1 MASIIMNTVSMMILF
16 LFADKIY
23 PHYYP
28 QKKERFKYEK
38 YLFIAAASILLA
50 VLHKHEMDII
60 NYVLVVAA
68 VNVYNKLF
76 YKTEGYMYILF
87 NVSALLFMLLA
98 EFVSVIM
105 IPLLTHKTINEYLEE
120 GNLII
125 SYLINWFVM
134 FAIFEPGYMFL
145 KRKNEKL
152 PSITLSGIAAYI
164 LLFVFE
170 LIMIGYTTKLASDE
184 KTTTVLIL
192 TLCGYTFINLLVA
205 YLIFKTAKNGEIK
218 YENELLQQQSMTQ
231 MTLYRDLLEKYDESQ
246 RTAHDVKRHLKILS
260 GLIGDED
267 RARKYLAEFIDETEK
282 MKPQFKSRNAI
293 LDVIINHKILQAELK
308 EIEFT
313 VDYADVDMS
322 FISDMDITIMLAKML
337 ANALDNSYEAVELLE
352 KNRRQVKLII
362 AKMSDFLLINI
373 SNSYNNV
380 EQKPDGKFV
389 TTKKNHSGLGLKN
402 VQKAVE
408 KYDGIYK
415 AEVVEDK
422 FKVKITIPIL
432 NSRECSV

>member
-1 MASIIMNTVSMMILF
+1 MVSIIMNTVSMMILF

-28 QKKERFKYEK
+28 QKKEMFKYEK

-50 VLHKHEMDII
+50 VLHEHEMDII

-105 IPLLTHKTINEYLEE
+105 IPLLAHKTINEYLEE

-145 KRKNEKL
+145 KRKNETL

-192 TLCGYTFINLLVA
+192 TLCGYTFINLLTA
-205 YLIFKTAKNGEIK
+205 YLIFKTSKNSEIK

-267 RARKYLAEFIDETEK
+267 RARKYLEEFIEETEK
-282 MKPQFKSRNAI
+282 MRSEEHTSELQSR
-293 LDVIINHKILQAELK
+293 
-308 EIEFT
+308 
-313 VDYADVDMS
+313 
-322 FISDMDITIMLAKML
+322 
-337 ANALDNSYEAVELLE
+337 
-352 KNRRQVKLII
+352 
-362 AKMSDFLLINI
+362 
-373 SNSYNNV
+373 
-380 EQKPDGKFV
+380 
-389 TTKKNHSGLGLKN
+389 
-402 VQKAVE
+402 
-408 KYDGIYK
+408 
-415 AEVVEDK
+415 
-422 FKVKITIPIL
+422 
-432 NSRECSV
+432 

>member
-1 MASIIMNTVSMMILF
+1 MVSIIMNTVSMMILF

-38 YLFIAAASILLA
+38 YLFIGAAAILLG
-50 VLHKHEMDII
+50 VLHEHEMDII
-60 NYVLVVAA
+60 NYVLVVAV
-68 VNVYNKLF
+68 VNIYNKLF

-105 IPLLTHKTINEYLEE
+105 IPLLAHKTINEYLEE

-192 TLCGYTFINLLVA
+192 TLCGYTFINLLAA

-246 RTAHDVKRHLKILS
+246 RTAHDVKKHLKILS

-267 RARKYLAEFIDETEK
+267 RARKYLKEFIEETEK

-313 VDYADVDMS
+313 VDYTDVDMS
-322 FISDMDITIMLAKML
+322 FISDMDITIMLA
-337 ANALDNSYEAVELLE
+337 NALDNSYEAVEALE

-362 AKMSDFLLINI
+362 TKMSDFLLINI

-380 EQKPDGKFV
+380 EQKPNGKFV

-432 NSRECSV
+432 NSKERSV

>member
-1 MASIIMNTVSMMILF
+1 MVSVIMNTVSIMILF

-23 PHYYP
+23 PHYYS
-28 QKKERFKYEK
+28 QKKVRFKYEK
-38 YLFIAAASILLA
+38 YLIIVVASILLA
-50 VLHKHEMDII
+50 VLHKYEMDII
-60 NYVLVVAA
+60 NYVLVVAT
-68 VNVYNKLF
+68 VNIYNKLF

-105 IPLLTHKTINEYLEE
+105 IPLLMHETINEYLEE

-134 FAIFEPGYMFL
+134 FAIFEPVYMFL

-152 PSITLSGIAAYI
+152 PSITLSGIAVYI

-170 LIMIGYTTKLASDE
+170 VIMIGYTTKLASDE
-184 KTTTVLIL
+184 KTTTVLIV
-192 TLCGYTFINLLVA
+192 TLCGYTFINLLVV

-218 YENELLQQQSMTQ
+218 YKNELLQQQSMTQ
-231 MTLYRDLLEKYDESQ
+231 MTLYKDLLEKYDESQ
-246 RTAHDVKRHLKILS
+246 RTVHDVKRHLKILS
-260 GLIGDED
+260 GIIGDEE
-267 RARKYLAEFIDETEK
+267 RARKYLEEFIEETEK

-313 VDYADVDMS
+313 VDYSDVDMS
-322 FISDMDITIMLAKML
+322 FMSDMDITIMLA
-337 ANALDNSYEAVELLE
+337 NVLDNSYEAVEMLE
-352 KNRRQVKLII
+352 NNRRQVKLII
-362 AKMSDFLLINI
+362 TKMSDFLLINI

-380 EQKPDGKFV
+380 EQKPDGKFI

-422 FKVKITIPIL
+422 FKVKITIPIPT
-432 NSRECSV
+432 SGERSV

>member
-1 MASIIMNTVSMMILF
+1 MVSIIMNTVSMMILF

-28 QKKERFKYEK
+28 QKKEMFKYEK

-50 VLHKHEMDII
+50 VLHEHEMDII

-105 IPLLTHKTINEYLEE
+105 IPLLAHKTINEYLEE

-192 TLCGYTFINLLVA
+192 TLCGYTFINLLTA
-205 YLIFKTAKNGEIK
+205 YLIFKTSKNGEIK

-267 RARKYLAEFIDETEK
+267 RARKYLEEFIEETEK
-282 MKPQFKSRNAI
+282 MKPQFKSKNAI

-322 FISDMDITIMLAKML
+322 FISDMDITIMLA
-337 ANALDNSYEAVELLE
+337 NALDNSYEAVELLE

-373 SNSYNNV
+373 SNTYNNV

-415 AEVVEDK
+415 AEVIEDK

-432 NSRECSV
+432 NSRERSV

>member
-1 MASIIMNTVSMMILF
+1 MVSIIMNTVSMMILF

-50 VLHKHEMDII
+50 VLHEHEMDII

-105 IPLLTHKTINEYLEE
+105 IPLLAHKTINEYLEE

-192 TLCGYTFINLLVA
+192 TLCGYTFINLLTA
-205 YLIFKTAKNGEIK
+205 YLIFKTSKNSEIK

-267 RARKYLAEFIDETEK
+267 RARKYLEEFIEETEK
-282 MKPQFKSRNAI
+282 MKPQFKSKNAI

-308 EIEFT
+308 GIEFT
-313 VDYADVDMS
+313 VDYTDVDMS
-322 FISDMDITIMLAKML
+322 FISDMDITIMLA
-337 ANALDNSYEAVELLE
+337 NALDNSYEAVEALE

-362 AKMSDFLLINI
+362 TKMSDFLLINI
-373 SNSYNNV
+373 SNTYNNV

-415 AEVVEDK
+415 AEVIEDK

-432 NSRECSV
+432 NSRERSA

>member
-1 MASIIMNTVSMMILF
+1 MVSVIMNTVSIMILF

-23 PHYYP
+23 PHYYS
-28 QKKERFKYEK
+28 QKKVRFKYEK
-38 YLFIAAASILLA
+38 YLIIVVASILLA
-50 VLHKHEMDII
+50 VLHKYEMDII
-60 NYVLVVAA
+60 NYVLVVAT
-68 VNVYNKLF
+68 VNIYNKLF

-105 IPLLTHKTINEYLEE
+105 IPLLMHETINEYLEE

-134 FAIFEPGYMFL
+134 FAIFEPVYMFL

-152 PSITLSGIAAYI
+152 PSITLSGIAVYI

-170 LIMIGYTTKLASDE
+170 VIMIGYTTKLASDE
-184 KTTTVLIL
+184 KTTTVLIV
-192 TLCGYTFINLLVA
+192 TLCGYTFINLLVV

-231 MTLYRDLLEKYDESQ
+231 MTLYKDLLEKYDESQ
-246 RTAHDVKRHLKILS
+246 RTVHDVKRHLKILS
-260 GLIGDED
+260 GLIGDEE
-267 RARKYLAEFIDETEK
+267 RARKYLEEFIEETEK

-313 VDYADVDMS
+313 VDYSDVDMS
-322 FISDMDITIMLAKML
+322 FMSDMDITIMLA
-337 ANALDNSYEAVELLE
+337 NVLDNSYEAVEMLE
-352 KNRRQVKLII
+352 NNRRQVKLII
-362 AKMSDFLLINI
+362 TKMSDFLLINI

-380 EQKPDGKFV
+380 EQKPDGKFI

-422 FKVKITIPIL
+422 FKVKITIPIPT
-432 NSRECSV
+432 SGERSV

>member
-1 MASIIMNTVSMMILF
+1 MVSVIMNTVSIMILF

-23 PHYYP
+23 PHYYS
-28 QKKERFKYEK
+28 QKKVRFKYEK
-38 YLFIAAASILLA
+38 YLVIAAASILLA
-50 VLHKHEMDII
+50 VLHEHEMDII
-60 NYVLVVAA
+60 NYVLVVAT

-87 NVSALLFMLLA
+87 NVSALLFMLMA

-105 IPLLTHKTINEYLEE
+105 IPLLTHETINEYLEE
-120 GNLII
+120 GNLIS

-134 FAIFEPGYMFL
+134 FAIFEPGYMIL

-152 PSITLSGIAAYI
+152 PSITLSGIAVYI
-164 LLFVFE
+164 ILFVFE
-170 LIMIGYTTKLASDE
+170 VIMIGYTTKLASDE

-192 TLCGYTFINLLVA
+192 TLCGYTFINLLAA

-231 MTLYRDLLEKYDESQ
+231 MTLYQDLLEKYEESQ
-246 RTAHDVKRHLKILS
+246 GTIHDVKRHLKILS
-260 GLIGDED
+260 GLIGDESK
-267 RARKYLAEFIDETEK
+267 ARSYLVEFMEETEK
-282 MKPQFKSRNAI
+282 MQPQFKSKNAI

-313 VDYADVDMS
+313 VDYSDVDMS
-322 FISDMDITIMLAKML
+322 FISDMDITIMI
-337 ANALDNSYEAVELLE
+337 ANVLDNSYEAVEMLE

-362 AKMSDFLLINI
+362 TSMSNFLLINI

-380 EQKPDGKFV
+380 DQKPDGKFV

-422 FKVKITIPIL
+422 FKVKITIPMSIL
-432 NSRECSV
+432 KERSV

>member
-1 MASIIMNTVSMMILF
+1 MVSIIMNTVSMMILF

-38 YLFIAAASILLA
+38 YLFIGAAAILL
-50 VLHKHEMDII
+50 VILHEHEMDII
-60 NYVLVVAA
+60 NYVLVVAV
-68 VNVYNKLF
+68 VNIYNKLF

-105 IPLLTHKTINEYLEE
+105 IPLLMHKTINEYLEE

-134 FAIFEPGYMFL
+134 FSIFEPGYMFL

-170 LIMIGYTTKLASDE
+170 VIMIGYTTKLASDE
-184 KTTTVLIL
+184 KTTTVLVL
-192 TLCGYTFINLLVA
+192 TLCGYTFINLLAA

-231 MTLYRDLLEKYDESQ
+231 MTLYRDLLEKYEESQ
-246 RTAHDVKRHLKILS
+246 RTAHDVKKHLKILS

-267 RARKYLAEFIDETEK
+267 RARKYLKEFIEETEK

-313 VDYADVDMS
+313 VDYTDVDMS
-322 FISDMDITIMLAKML
+322 FISDMDITIMLA
-337 ANALDNSYEAVELLE
+337 NALDNSYEAVEALE

-362 AKMSDFLLINI
+362 TKMSDFLLINI

-432 NSRECSV
+432 NSKERSV

>member
-1 MASIIMNTVSMMILF
+1 MVSIIMNTVSMMILF

-38 YLFIAAASILLA
+38 YLFIAVVSILLA
-50 VLHKHEMDII
+50 VLHEHEMDII

-87 NVSALLFMLLA
+87 NVSALLFMLMA

-105 IPLLTHKTINEYLEE
+105 IPLLAHKTINEYLEE

-170 LIMIGYTTKLASDE
+170 VIMIGYTTKLASDE

-192 TLCGYTFINLLVA
+192 TLCGYTFINLLAA

-231 MTLYRDLLEKYDESQ
+231 MMLYRDLLEKYDESQ
-246 RTAHDVKRHLKILS
+246 RTAHDFKRHLKILL

-267 RARKYLAEFIDETEK
+267 RARKYLEEFIEKTEK

-313 VDYADVDMS
+313 VDYTDVDMS
-322 FISDMDITIMLAKML
+322 FISDMDITIMLA
-337 ANALDNSYEAVELLE
+337 NALDNSYEAVEALE

-362 AKMSDFLLINI
+362 TKMSDFLLINI
-373 SNSYNNV
+373 SNTYNNV
-380 EQKPDGKFV
+380 EQKPDGKFA

-432 NSRECSV
+432 NSRERSV